1 MAGSEQKKESEKGER
16 LSKKMVRV
24 AKKDRRDGK
33 AQNKAEEKGMEES
46 PVEEKMMVGQPV
58 EKGDDVQIREDGAG
72 DRQDPQIPGGA

>member
-46 PVEEKMMVGQPV
+46 PVEEEMRVGQPV
-58 EKGDDVQIREDGAG
+58 EKSDNVQIRKNRAG
-72 DRQDPQIPGGA
+72 DRQDPEMPGGA

>member
-1 MAGSEQKKESEKGER
+1 MAGGQQEKESEKGKGPSGK
-16 LSKKMVRV
+16 LSMV
-24 AKKDRRDGK
+24 AKKDRHDGK
-33 AQNKAEEKGMEES
+33 AQNKGEEKGMQES